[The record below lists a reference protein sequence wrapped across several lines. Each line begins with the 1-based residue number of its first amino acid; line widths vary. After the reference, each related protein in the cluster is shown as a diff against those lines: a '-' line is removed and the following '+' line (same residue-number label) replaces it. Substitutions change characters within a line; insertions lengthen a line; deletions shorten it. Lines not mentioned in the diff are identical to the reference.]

1 MVCNIVAGYI
11 IGSLQRKALD
21 SDCDPEKFLKM
32 MDKQETRIR
41 KKESIVMRININRAA
56 AHMLLGNYQT
66 AKEYLE
72 GIEKSYLS
80 EKNGSH
86 IVYIINL
93 ILCYYGLGE
102 IEKAELLYEN
112 DLVKLSPITKR
123 LKKCVEILIGE
134 RYYYLKNYDQSYDHL
149 KKLLNH
155 DLNKR
160 QYLGV
165 LYLLAQMDVING
177 ATEQAT
183 KRFKKIA
190 KLGNKL
196 FIARASQEMLLEL
209 NQVNKE
215 A

>member
-1 MVCNIVAGYI
+1 MFMQYLNLNFIISFILTFIILMICNIVAGYI
-11 IGSLQRKALD
+11 IGILQRKVL
-21 SDCDPEKFLKM
+21 
-32 MDKQETRIR
+32 
-41 KKESIVMRININRAA
+41 
-56 AHMLLGNYQT
+56 
-66 AKEYLE
+66 
-72 GIEKSYLS
+72 
-80 EKNGSH
+80 
-86 IVYIINL
+86 INL

-102 IEKAELLYEN
+102 IEKAELLYET
-112 DLVKLSPITKR
+112 DLVQLCPITKR

-134 RYYYLKNYDQSYDHL
+134 RYYYLKNYDQSYEHL
-149 KKLLNH
+149 KKLLNY

-177 ATEQAT
+177 ATDQAI

-209 NQVNKE
+209 NFVNKE
-215 A
+215 ASATV